1 MTEITGEKLASIS
14 REMVR
19 LKAEHLGK
27 GPTEAKTYVCD
38 NVVLSVLKGGLTKV
52 EETLV
57 NNGDFKLVKE
67 VRLRFQEQMADS
79 FTGAVEE
86 VIERKVLAY
95 ESQIVIDPVYIFE
108 LFVLAPGDEG
118 IAAGDDTGTRS
129 E

>member
-1 MTEITGEKLASIS
+1 MTEITGEKLATIS

-27 GPTEAKTYVCD
+27 GPTEAKTYICD
-38 NVVLSVLKGGLTKV
+38 NIVLSVLKGGLTKV

-67 VRLRFQEQMADS
+67 VRLRFQDQMSDA
-79 FTGAVEE
+79 FTRAVEE
-86 VIERKVLAY
+86 IVGRRVLAY

-118 IAAGDDTGTRS
+118 IAAGDDTGVRS